1 MEFTLVAFTTPKQ
14 VKNTLSKWLNDGSFL
29 KLAHKEVSG
38 HPLLL
43 LQIFQIGQDVPIF
56 FLGIDI
62 GNGHHDS

>member
-29 KLAHKEVSG
+29 KKAQNEVSG

-43 LQIFQIGQDVPIF
+43 LQIFQIGQDVPVF
-56 FLGIDI
+56 FLGINI

>member
-14 VKNTLSKWLNDGSFL
+14 VKNTLSKWLNDGIFL
-29 KLAHKEVSG
+29 KLANKEVSG

-43 LQIFQIGQDVPIF
+43 LQIFQIGQDVPVF
-56 FLGIDI
+56 FLGINI

>member
-1 MEFTLVAFTTPKQ
+1 

-29 KLAHKEVSG
+29 KKAQNEVSG

-43 LQIFQIGQDVPIF
+43 LQIFQIGQDVPVF
-56 FLGIDI
+56 FLGINI

>member
-1 MEFTLVAFTTPKQ
+1 MEFTLGAFTTQKQ
-14 VKNTLSKWLNDGSFL
+14 VKNTLSKWLSDGRFL
-29 KLAHKEVSG
+29 KKAQKDGSG